1 MNPCCKNMQ
10 TVSIEPAELG
20 LFTVTTYCSICKETW
35 IFHDC
40 KVIND
45 RDRYQIEIQRLAD
58 TPGITVE
65 SVTLEVPKEESDD
78 S

>member
-1 MNPCCKNMQ
+1 MNSCCKNMQ

-20 LFTVTTYCSICKETW
+20 LFTVTTYCPTCKCKW
-35 IFHDC
+35 IFHGC

-45 RDRYQIEIQRLAD
+45 GDRYQIEIQRLAD

-65 SVTLEVPKEESDD
+65 PVTLEVPEEENDD
-78 S
+78 G